1 MKMIKKNLFCFIAFF
16 LFSFCFAYEID
27 LLSPKN
33 GAWSNKQM
41 LVINDFP
48 NPDGD
53 FFYSLDGSDPQ
64 SFGFAYDGP
73 VLIDVTGD
81 IQLKIAY
88 IDKAGTVSK
97 KEVLFSV
104 NPIQE
109 DTIQDTE
116 YRNFIQIFNSS
127 GIVNYTSGSDFSI
140 PKQLFYSFSPLDID
154 ELQKKSDLFMEGTI
168 LRLSAENSV
177 TRYIPCTVFDSDRRC
192 YFRFVIKTYPQ
203 TAGVYTKKELP
214 FTIDDWEKIT
224 FHNRDLIYKIDSEFW
239 GLPDDKPM
247 IFDRSESHMISW
259 QNLDYSKGNLVEYY
273 ILPPKPQIIST
284 KNDDGSLIFSVEDL
298 SAESGFTL
306 SIYSKEKKEYQ
317 ELFKKIGIDAFP
329 GERIQDSIKIGVFS
343 NSVYQGCFSADYEIN
358 KCSPS
363 IPVINASAKSFY
375 SRKNVRV
382 EINCDSTDE
391 LYVALSEPFT
401 IKNNGKIYNASSE
414 ELKNVQVGEYRKAKT
429 SKFVINWDPK
439 NKQPV
444 YYKISCYS
452 KNQNNVSKT
461 AEYQVIIDKSSF
473 YFDKNANPENA
484 QGTVENPYT
493 DFDQCY
499 KELKKVR
506 AITLRLKSE
515 LEIKKNYVLESNLEI
530 LNDGDAHIIFKRNGS
545 FTLKGST
552 LEISKCRISN
562 DMEIDN
568 RSSVTSNLNT
578 SKSVCLMRLE
588 NAVLTLN
595 NCQLGFD
602 FEKNGTVIDSVN
614 SIVNVFETIVSIN
627 ALSYVSFI
635 SSVKSRISV
644 QKSVVTASADV
655 NVVISANEGVVTSRD
670 NSYTVAGQSGR
681 VSELFS
687 VKASFINN
695 KFKTVLS
702 NGMQVINPIY
712 KDENTELTEQENQII
727 GL

>member
-1 MKMIKKNLFCFIAFF
+1 MKMIKKSLFCFIEFF

-27 LLSPKN
+27 LLSPKK
-33 GAWSNKQM
+33 GEWSNKQM

-53 FFYSLDGSDPQ
+53 YFYSLDGSDPQ

-73 VLIDVTGD
+73 VLIDVTGE
-81 IQLKIAY
+81 IQLKIAF
-88 IDKAGTVSK
+88 IDKTGIVSK
-97 KEVLFSV
+97 KEVSFSV
-104 NPIQE
+104 KPILE
-109 DTIQDTE
+109 DSIEDTE
-116 YRNFIQIFNSS
+116 YRNFIRIFNSS

-140 PKQLFYSFSPLDID
+140 PKQLFYSFSSLDM
-154 ELQKKSDLFMEGTI
+154 EQLQKNDDLFMEGTI
-168 LRLSAENSV
+168 LRLSAENSI
-177 TRYIPCTVFDSDRRC
+177 TRYIPCTVFDSINRN
-192 YFRFVIKTYPQ
+192 YFRFIIKTYPQ
-203 TAGVYTKKELP
+203 SAGVYTKKELP

-239 GLPDDKPM
+239 GLPDDNPI

-259 QNLDYSKGNLVEYY
+259 QSIDYSKGNVVEYY
-273 ILPPKPQIIST
+273 ILPPKPKIIYE
-284 KNDDGSLIFSVEDL
+284 KNDDGSVVYSVEDL
-298 SAESGFTL
+298 SGEGAFTL
-306 SIYSKEKKEYQ
+306 SIYSEEKNEYQ
-317 ELFKKIGIDAFP
+317 ELFKKIGVDAFP
-329 GERIQDSIKIGVFS
+329 GEKIQDSMKIGIFS
-343 NSVYQGCFSADYEIN
+343 NSVYQGCFTADYKIN
-358 KCSPS
+358 KCPPS
-363 IPVINASAKSFY
+363 IPVINTSAKSFY

-401 IKNNGKIYNASSE
+401 ITNNGKIYNVNSE
-414 ELKNVQVGEYRKAKT
+414 ELKDVQVGEYRKAKT
-429 SKFVINWDPK
+429 SKFVINWEPK

-444 YYKISCYS
+444 YYKISCYA

-461 AEYQVIIDKSSF
+461 SEYQVIIDKSSF

-499 KELKKVR
+499 NELKKVR
-506 AITLRLKSE
+506 AITLRLKGE
-515 LEIKKNYVLESNLEI
+515 LEIKKNYILESNFEI
-530 LNDGDAHIIFKRNGS
+530 LNDGDAHIVFKRNGS
-545 FTLKGST
+545 FTIKGST

-562 DMEIDN
+562 DMEVDN
-568 RSSVTSNLNT
+568 RSAVNSSLNNSNLI
-578 SKSVCLMRLE
+578 CLLRLE

-602 FEKNGTVIDSVN
+602 FAKNGSVIDSVN
-614 SIVNVFETIVSIN
+614 SIVNVFDTIVSAN
-627 ALSYVSFI
+627 AISYVSFI
-635 SSVKSRISV
+635 SSVKSRINV
-644 QKSVVTASADV
+644 QKSVVTTSADV
-655 NVVISANEGVVTSRD
+655 NVVISANDGVVTSRD

-681 VSELFS
+681 VCELFS

-702 NGMQVINPIY
+702 NGAQVINPIY
-712 KDENTELTEQENQII
+712 KDDKKELIEEEKQII
-727 GL
+727 WV

>member
-1 MKMIKKNLFCFIAFF
+1 MVKIKKSIFCLMTFF

-27 LLSPKN
+27 VLSPKK
-33 GAWSNKQM
+33 GEWANKQM

-48 NPDGD
+48 NPNGD

-73 VLIDVTGD
+73 VLIDVSGE
-81 IQLKIAY
+81 IQLKVAY
-88 IDKAGTVSK
+88 IDKAGAVSK
-97 KEVLFSV
+97 KEISFSV

-109 DTIQDTE
+109 DSIEDNE
-116 YRNFIQIFNSS
+116 YRNFLKIFNSS

-140 PKQLFYSFSPLDID
+140 PKQLFYSFSSFDME
-154 ELQKKSDLFMEGTI
+154 ELQKDESLFMEGNI
-168 LRLSAENSV
+168 LRLSAENSI
-177 TRYIPCTVFDSDRRC
+177 TRYIPCTVFDSERRI
-192 YFRFVIKTYPQ
+192 YYRFVIKTYPQ
-203 TAGVYTKKELP
+203 SAGVFTKKELP
-214 FTIDDWEKIT
+214 FTIEDWEKVT

-239 GLPDDKPM
+239 GLPDDKPV
-247 IFDRSESHMISW
+247 IFDRSVSHMICW
-259 QNLDYSKGNLVEYY
+259 QSLDYSKGNVVEYY
-273 ILPPKPQIIST
+273 ILPPKPKIIYT
-284 KNDDGSLIFSVEDL
+284 KKDDGSIVYSIEDL
-298 SAESGFTL
+298 SGEGAFTL
-306 SIYSKEKKEYQ
+306 SIYSEEKNDYQ
-317 ELFKKIGIDAFP
+317 ELFKQIGVDVFP
-329 GERIQDSIKIGVFS
+329 GEKIQNSMKIGVFS
-343 NSVYQGCFSADYEIN
+343 NSVYQGCFTADYTIN
-358 KCSPS
+358 KCPPS
-363 IPVINASAKSFY
+363 IPVINVSAKSFY
-375 SRKNVRV
+375 SREKVRV
-382 EINCDSTDE
+382 EVNCDSTDE
-391 LYVALSEPFT
+391 LYIALSEPFT
-401 IKNNGKIYNASSE
+401 ITNNGKIYNANSE
-414 ELKNVQVGEYRKAKT
+414 ELKDVQVGEYRKAKT

-444 YYKISCYS
+444 YYKISCYA
-452 KNQNNVSKT
+452 KNQNNVSKM

-499 KELKKVR
+499 NELKNVR
-506 AITLRLKSE
+506 AITLRLKGD
-515 LEIKKNYVLESNLEI
+515 LEIKKNYVLESNFEI

-562 DMEIDN
+562 DLEIDN
-568 RSSVTSNLNT
+568 RSAVNSSLNT
-578 SKSVCLMRLE
+578 SNSICLMRLE

-602 FEKNGTVIDSVN
+602 FAKNGTVIDSVN
-614 SIVNVFETIVSIN
+614 SIVNVFDTIVSAN
-627 ALSYVSFI
+627 AISYVSFI

-644 QKSVVTASADV
+644 QKSVVTTSADV

-670 NSYTVAGQSGR
+670 NSFTVAGQSGR
-681 VSELFS
+681 VCELFS
-687 VKASFINN
+687 VKASFIKN

-702 NGMQVINPIY
+702 NGSQLIDPIY
-712 KDENTELTEQENQII
+712 QDDNTELMEQDNQII

>member
-1 MKMIKKNLFCFIAFF
+1 MIKKSLFCFIEFF

-27 LLSPKN
+27 LLSPKK
-33 GAWSNKQM
+33 GEWANKQM

-53 FFYSLDGSDPQ
+53 YFYSLDGSDPQ

-73 VLIDVTGD
+73 VLIDVTGE
-81 IQLKIAY
+81 IQLKIAF
-88 IDKAGTVSK
+88 IDKTGIVSK
-97 KEVLFSV
+97 KEVSFSV
-104 NPIQE
+104 KPILE
-109 DTIQDTE
+109 DSIEDTE
-116 YRNFIQIFNSS
+116 YRNFIRIFNSS

-140 PKQLFYSFSPLDID
+140 PKQLFYSFSSLDM
-154 ELQKKSDLFMEGTI
+154 EQLQKNDDLFMEGTI
-168 LRLSAENSV
+168 LRLSAENSI
-177 TRYIPCTVFDSDRRC
+177 TRYIPCTVFDSINRN
-192 YFRFVIKTYPQ
+192 YFRFIIKTYPQ
-203 TAGVYTKKELP
+203 SAGVYTKKELP
-214 FTIDDWEKIT
+214 FTIEDWEKIT

-239 GLPDDKPM
+239 GLPNDNPI

-259 QNLDYSKGNLVEYY
+259 QSIDYSKGNVVEYY
-273 ILPPKPQIIST
+273 ILPPKPKIIYE
-284 KNDDGSLIFSVEDL
+284 KNDDGSVVYSVEDL
-298 SAESGFTL
+298 SGEGAFTL
-306 SIYSKEKKEYQ
+306 SIYSEEKNEYQ
-317 ELFKKIGIDAFP
+317 ELFKKIGVDAFP
-329 GERIQDSIKIGVFS
+329 GEKIQDSMKIGIFS
-343 NSVYQGCFSADYEIN
+343 NSVYQGCFTADYKIN
-358 KCSPS
+358 KCPPS
-363 IPVINASAKSFY
+363 IPVINTSAKSFY

-401 IKNNGKIYNASSE
+401 ITNNGKIYNVNSE
-414 ELKNVQVGEYRKAKT
+414 ELKDVQVGEYRKAKT
-429 SKFVINWDPK
+429 SKFVINWEPK

-444 YYKISCYS
+444 YYKISCYA

-461 AEYQVIIDKSSF
+461 SEYQVIIDKSSF

-499 KELKKVR
+499 NELKKVR
-506 AITLRLKSE
+506 AITLRLKGE
-515 LEIKKNYVLESNLEI
+515 LEIKKNYILESNFEI
-530 LNDGDAHIIFKRNGS
+530 LNDGDAHIVFKRNGS
-545 FTLKGST
+545 FTIKGST

-562 DMEIDN
+562 DMDVDN
-568 RSSVTSNLNT
+568 RSAVNSSLNNSN
-578 SKSVCLMRLE
+578 SICLLRLE

-602 FEKNGTVIDSVN
+602 FAKNGSVIDSVN
-614 SIVNVFETIVSIN
+614 SIVNVFDTIVSAN
-627 ALSYVSFI
+627 AISYVSFI

-644 QKSVVTASADV
+644 QKSVVTTSADV
-655 NVVISANEGVVTSRD
+655 NVVISANDGVVTSRD
-670 NSYTVAGQSGR
+670 NSYTVAGRSGR
-681 VSELFS
+681 VCELFS

-702 NGMQVINPIY
+702 NGAQVINPIY
-712 KDENTELTEQENQII
+712 QDDNTELIEQENQII

>member
-1 MKMIKKNLFCFIAFF
+1 MKMIKKNLFCFISFF

-109 DTIQDTE
+109 DTMQDTE

-284 KNDDGSLIFSVEDL
+284 KNDDGSLVFSVEDL

-329 GERIQDSIKIGVFS
+329 GEKIQDSIKIGVFS

-493 DFDQCY
+493 NFEQCY
-499 KELKKVR
+499 NELKNVR
-506 AITLRLKSE
+506 AITLRVKGD
-515 LEIKKNYVLESNLEI
+515 LEICNNYILESNLEI
-530 LNDGDAHIIFKRNGS
+530 INDGDAHIIFKRNGS

-562 DMEIDN
+562 DLEIDSKRN
-568 RSSVTSNLNT
+568 VFSDLNNSSSIY
-578 SKSVCLMRLE
+578 LMRLE

-602 FEKNGTVIDSVN
+602 FEKNGTVIEAIN
-614 SIVNVFETIVSIN
+614 SIVNIFDTIVSAN
-627 ALSYVSFI
+627 AISYVSFI
-635 SSVKSRISV
+635 SSVKSRITL
-644 QKSVVTASADV
+644 QKSIVTTSADV
-655 NVVISANEGVVTSRD
+655 NVVISANEGFVTSRD
-670 NSYTVAGQSGR
+670 NSYTLAGHTGR
-681 VSELFS
+681 VCELFS
-687 VKASFINN
+687 VKASFIKNT
-695 KFKTVLS
+695 FKTVLT
-702 NGMQVINPIY
+702 NETQIIDPIY
-712 KDENTELTEQENQII
+712 QDEKTELIEQENQII

>member
-1 MKMIKKNLFCFIAFF
+1 MTFF

-27 LLSPKN
+27 VLSPKK
-33 GAWSNKQM
+33 GEWANKQM

-329 GERIQDSIKIGVFS
+329 GEKIQDSIKIGVFS

-687 VKASFINN
+687 VKASFIKN

-702 NGMQVINPIY
+702 NGSQLIDPIY
-712 KDENTELTEQENQII
+712 QDDNTELMEQDNQII